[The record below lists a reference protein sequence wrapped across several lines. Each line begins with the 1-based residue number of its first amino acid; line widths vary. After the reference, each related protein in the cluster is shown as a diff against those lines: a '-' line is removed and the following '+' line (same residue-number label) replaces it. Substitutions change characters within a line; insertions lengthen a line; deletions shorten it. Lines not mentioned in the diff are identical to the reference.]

1 MLHAVFL
8 PSAWSIILLI
18 WGIEMT
24 DGKITHQPY
33 STTSHYTCSLTLPD
47 DETTHITITTSTSGV
62 AFASS
67 SKDALAQTIT
77 SNEYSKS
84 SYASYILRYV
94 RDQLLT
100 IDVDDAE
107 VIYTDQPTITPMT
120 DDDLQD
126 FQRDVISANG

>member
-1 MLHAVFL
+1 
-8 PSAWSIILLI
+8 
-18 WGIEMT
+18 MT
-24 DGKITHQPY
+24 DGKTTHQPY
-33 STTSHYTCSLTLPD
+33 STTSHYTCSLTLTD
-47 DETTHITITTSTSGV
+47 DETTHITITTNTSGV

-67 SKDALAQTIT
+67 AQDALAQTIT

-100 IDVDDAE
+100 IDTDDAE
-107 VIYTDQPTITPMT
+107 VVYTDQPTITAMT
-120 DDDLQD
+120 EEDLQN

>member
-1 MLHAVFL
+1 MA
-8 PSAWSIILLI
+8 
-18 WGIEMT
+18 

-62 AFASS
+62 CFSTS
-67 SKDALAQTIT
+67 PEDALAQTKT
-77 SNEYSKS
+77 GNEYSKS

-107 VIYTDQPTITPMT
+107 VIYTDQPNIIPMT

-126 FQRDVISANG
+126 FQLDVISANG